1 MECGMYME
9 MQISICTMQIV
20 VVVTTAVLCTEKVC
34 VQPCTFDKRH
44 TMVTA
49 SIEYMALQVSST
61 MLAGVMSVDGG
72 VKSIQATN
80 LICIEYAH
88 TLWCIPYNRKP

>member
-1 MECGMYME
+1 MCMECGMYME

-44 TMVTA
+44 TMVKA
-49 SIEYMALQVSST
+49 SIEYGLASEQHYAGRSYVS
-61 MLAGVMSVDGG
+61 GW
-72 VKSIQATN
+72 
-80 LICIEYAH
+80 
-88 TLWCIPYNRKP
+88 WCEINPSN